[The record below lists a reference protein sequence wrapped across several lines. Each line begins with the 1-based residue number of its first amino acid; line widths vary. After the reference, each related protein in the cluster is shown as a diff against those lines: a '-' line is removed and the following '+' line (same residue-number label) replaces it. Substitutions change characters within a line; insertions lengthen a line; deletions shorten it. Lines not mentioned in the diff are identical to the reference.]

1 VKQLVIF
8 FTSLM
13 LIALQPATGQ
23 HFKSVG
29 TSTGSSF
36 RGLSV
41 ADGRTAWV
49 SGSKGYV
56 GISNDAGNTWA
67 FRQVKGYEQC
77 DFRSI
82 YAFDERRAVIA
93 NAGAPAY
100 ILTTT
105 DGGQNWKLVY
115 ENKDSA
121 AFIDGLCFWDNSSGI
136 VYGDPIGGRLL
147 TLTTA
152 DRGQTWRAATVE
164 SRPALEKDEA
174 SFAASGT
181 AMRCLDKSKVIVATG
196 GGVSRL
202 LTSDNK
208 GGSWN
213 TTAAPMLHGMASTGI
228 FSVACV
234 GNNMII
240 AGGDYKR
247 EDLRTD
253 HIFISKDAGKHW
265 VAPAMPTRGYRECV
279 EFVKGK
285 TAIATGPSGT
295 DISYDLGMHWQP
307 LSDEKQFHV
316 VRKSRKGNL
325 IIMAGGNG
333 KIAIVTL

>member
-1 VKQLVIF
+1 L
-8 FTSLM
+8 LL

-23 HFKSVG
+23 HFRSI
-29 TSTGSSF
+29 STHIGSSF

-41 ADGRTAWV
+41 ADSRTAWV

-56 GISNDAGNTWA
+56 GISKDAGNTWA

-82 YAFDERRAVIA
+82 YGFDERRAVIA

-100 ILTTT
+100 ILATT
-105 DGGQNWKLVY
+105 DGGLNWKLVY

-121 AFIDGLCFWDNSSGI
+121 AFIDGLCFWDNSNGI

-147 TLTTA
+147 MLTTV
-152 DRGQTWRAATVE
+152 DKGETWLTETRE
-164 SRPALEKDEA
+164 SRPALVKDEA

-181 AMRCLDKSKVIVATG
+181 AMRCMDKSKVIIATG
-196 GGVSRL
+196 GKVSRL

-208 GGSWN
+208 GRSWQ
-213 TTAAPMLHGMASTGI
+213 TTATPMLHGMASTGI
-228 FSVACV
+228 FSVACE
-234 GNNMII
+234 GKNMII

-247 EDLRTD
+247 EDLCTD
-253 HIFISKDAGKHW
+253 HVFISKDAGKYW
-265 VAPAMPTRGYRECV
+265 VAPVSPTRGYRECV
-279 EFVKGK
+279 EFVDGR

-295 DISYDLGMHWQP
+295 DITYDLGVHWQP
-307 LSDEKQFHV
+307 ISDEKQFHV

-325 IIMAGGNG
+325 IIMAGGDG
-333 KIAIVTL
+333 KISIVTL